1 MDNNEY
7 CPIRQYCS
15 VYQNKVT
22 HNEIIGLTYRILY
35 CQQVNKK
42 YKICKRYQTYIKIG
56 KLAPYNVLP
65 NSTYSL
71 DEIISCIRS
80 RPRHF

>member
-7 CPIRQYCS
+7 CPVRQYCS

-22 HNEIIGLTYRILY
+22 SNIIIGLTYRILY

-42 YKICKRYQTYIKIG
+42 YKICKRYQAYTKIG
-56 KLAPYNVLP
+56 KLAPNHILP
-65 NSTYSL
+65 NSSYTV
-71 DEIISCIRS
+71 DEIINCIRS
-80 RPRHF
+80 HPSHY